1 MWDIRVPPT
10 GDTSTM
16 VDVSPTV
23 DVKSLHMLIAVNY
36 MKETNHGPDAKLY
49 HQQRNDGLMG

>member
-1 MWDIRVPPT
+1 MRVPPT
-10 GDTSTM
+10 

-23 DVKSLHMLIAVNY
+23 EVKSRNILIAVKH
-36 MKETNHGPDAKLY
+36 MKETNHGSDAKLY